1 MEAYPSV
8 HEYFCKSQVP
18 LLAIWGEGDP
28 IFIPSGAEAFKRD
41 LPNAV
46 VKLVEA
52 GHFSLQMKR

>member
-18 LLAIWGEGDP
+18 LLAIWGGGDP

-46 VKLVEA
+46 VKFVEA
-52 GHFSLQMKR
+52 GHFSLQTKR